1 MTLNEWINEYCQ
13 ENEIELPEDIADGD
27 TALNYLILNAGGGG
41 GGSNGD
47 LVKIN
52 CRYVE
57 DVGAVLDKT
66 FAELYDMCKS
76 GKIAYFSVVEDTDF
90 TTLDDSY
97 CYVSG
102 IYTLS
107 KVYKYDTK
115 YRVYFNSSTST
126 YIDNNTVGTS
136 STVIFS
142 CDNSEEFPIFYDCLA
157 TNSPYLVGANFP
169 W

>member
-1 MTLNEWINEYCQ
+1 MTLNEWIDEYCQ

-41 GGSNGD
+41 GGSNEN

-52 CRYVE
+52 CE
-57 DVGAVLDKT
+57 LSDDDIILDKT
-66 FAELYDMCKS
+66 FAELYDMCKA
-76 GKIAYFSVVEDTDF
+76 GKIVYFTFVADEDF

-97 CYVSG
+97 SYVSG

-107 KVYKYDTK
+107 KVYKYDTQ
-115 YRVYFNSSTST
+115 YRVYFNSSTYT
-126 YIDNNTVGTS
+126 YIDNKTVGTS

-142 CDNSEEFPIFYDCLA
+142 CDNSEEFPIFYDYLA
-157 TNSPYLVGANFP
+157 TNSAYLAGANFP